1 MQYIYVVSI
10 DIAYEG
16 SELMGVFSDYVKA
29 REFMLTKSQGSW
41 QSGEDYVIR
50 KVELD
55 RIDYRCG
62 DVGEEV

>member
-29 REFMLTKSQGSW
+29 REFMLAKSQGSW